1 MTRWIRLRM
10 FRLKWRTE
18 AMELGPYKVRV
29 TWRWG
34 RFHAVE
40 LWAKVDGDEFAYSYL
55 MREVRADA

>member
-1 MTRWIRLRM
+1 MRWLR
-10 FRLKWRTE
+10 RKINRVKWRCE

-40 LWAKVDGDEFAYSYL
+40 LWSKVDGDEFAYTYL
-55 MREVRADA
+55 MREVKPRA